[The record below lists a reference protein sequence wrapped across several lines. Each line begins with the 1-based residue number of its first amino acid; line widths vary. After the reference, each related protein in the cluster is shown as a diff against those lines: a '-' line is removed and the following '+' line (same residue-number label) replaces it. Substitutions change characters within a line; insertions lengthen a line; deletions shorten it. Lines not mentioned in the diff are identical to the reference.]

1 MFTYAIM
8 PAGLL
13 PLRRAQIYRIR
24 NMRVC
29 YAYRAHALGQMA
41 VAERVR
47 KVFAIQEER
56 KKQYG
61 RLEK

>member
-1 MFTYAIM
+1 MLSLGASLV
-8 PAGLL
+8 AARADL
-13 PLRRAQIYRIR
+13 P
-24 NMRVC
+24 
-29 YAYRAHALGQMA
+29 HALGEMA